1 MTGRAMAAMAWA
13 LAAVALTLFAFGV
26 LLGALGSSTRG
37 PHLGTPDILF
47 FAASLS
53 YAVVGATVASRRPG
67 NAIGWLLL
75 AEGVL
80 LQIVCFSIGYTHF
93 AVYAESRHLPGGRYV
108 AWAGNSIWIPIVVV
122 ALFVVLLFPTGH
134 LRSPRWRPVAGVGL
148 LLAAAG
154 FASDA
159 FEPGSM
165 GGSLADMDNPLG
177 IPGGGRLLSTLGAVS
192 AAIAV
197 PLLLG
202 AALLSFALRFREAD
216 AVPRHQLR
224 WLAYAAL
231 VLVTGFL
238 LGEILQALGLPS
250 SVYAFCYLLP
260 LAGLPVAIGVAIL
273 RHRLYDIEVI
283 IDGTVIVTTVAG
295 FAALVYAATVVGVGA
310 VVGDRTGS
318 NVVLTAVAT
327 AVVALGFQPVLRW
340 ARRLGRR
347 IAYGP
352 PAPREQAVGLAI
364 RCLGAFR
371 VFRDGRPIPP
381 TAWQSKKA
389 RTLLK
394 ILIARRGRS
403 TPRALLMEELW
414 PEDDPAK
421 LSNRLSVAL
430 ATARGV
436 LDPDKAYAADHH
448 IAADKDAMRLDLEH
462 IALDVEDFLA
472 RATSGLSLSRDR
484 QPDQA
489 APVLTAAAA
498 MYAGDFLEE
507 DTYED
512 WASDLREEAR
522 AAYIRVVRSLAE
534 ISSAAGHHDAAVGHY
549 LHVLAKDPWDEGAHL
564 SMVLSLEESGRHG
577 EARRHY
583 RGYAAR
589 MTELGLPIAPFPI

>member
-13 LAAVALTLFAFGV
+13 LAAVALMLFAFGV

-93 AVYAESRHLPGGRYV
+93 AVYAESGRLPGGRYV

-177 IPGGGRLLSTLGAVS
+177 IPGAGRLLSTLGAVS

-216 AVPRHQLR
+216 AVQRHQLR

-231 VLVTGFL
+231 MLVAGFVV
-238 LGEILQALGLPS
+238 GDILQELGLPS
-250 SVYAFCYLLP
+250 LVHSFCYLLP

-283 IDGTVIVTTVAG
+283 IDGTVIVTAVAG

-347 IAYGP
+347 IAYGT
-352 PAPREQAVGLAI
+352 PAPHEQAVGLAI

-371 VFRDGRPIPP
+371 MFRDGRPVPA

-430 ATARGV
+430 ATARG
-436 LDPDKAYAADHH
+436 DPDKAYAADHH
-448 IAADKDAMRLDLEH
+448 IAADKDAMRLDLGH

-498 MYAGDFLEE
+498 MPGTSSRRTPTRTGQAICV
-507 DTYED
+507 
-512 WASDLREEAR
+512 RRRAR
-522 AAYIRVVRSLAE
+522 PTSG
-534 ISSAAGHHDAAVGHY
+534 SS
-549 LHVLAKDPWDEGAHL
+549 DPWL
-564 SMVLSLEESGRHG
+564 RSPP
-577 EARRHY
+577 RRATTTPRLGTTSTSWPRT
-583 RGYAAR
+583 RGTRALTSAWCSRSTSPADTAKLAAI
-589 MTELGLPIAPFPI
+589 TAATPPV